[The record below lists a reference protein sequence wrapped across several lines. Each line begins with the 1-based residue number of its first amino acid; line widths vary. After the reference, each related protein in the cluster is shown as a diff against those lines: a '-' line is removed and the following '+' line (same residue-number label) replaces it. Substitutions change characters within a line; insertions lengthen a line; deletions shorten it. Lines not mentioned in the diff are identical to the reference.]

1 MAFVTDTTVDIGGAM
16 SHLLNTALELPGRCL
31 RNSRREN
38 EQDAGTREAVIN
50 PYLIGGAIFVLGLGL
65 TGYIP
70 QPVVSVVKTVL
81 RSSINAGAQVL
92 GWVGS
97 WF

>member
-1 MAFVTDTTVDIGGAM
+1 MAFVMDTKLDIFNSLRDLGNMAI
-16 SHLLNTALELPGRCL
+16 ELPGRCL

-38 EQDAGTREAVIN
+38 EQDAETREAVIN

-65 TGYIP
+65 TGCIP

-81 RSSINAGAQVL
+81 SSPINAGRQVL
-92 GWVGS
+92 SWASS

>member
-1 MAFVTDTTVDIGGAM
+1 MAFFGDTI
-16 SHLLNTALELPGRCL
+16 SHIFNSLGHLGNTAMELPGRCL

-38 EQDAGTREAVIN
+38 EQDAETREAVIN
-50 PYLIGGAIFVLGLGL
+50 PYLIGGAVFVLGLGL
-65 TGYIP
+65 TGCIP

-92 GWVGS
+92 SWASS

>member
-1 MAFVTDTTVDIGGAM
+1 M
-16 SHLLNTALELPGRCL
+16 ELPGRCL

-38 EQDAGTREAVIN
+38 EQDAETREAVIN
-50 PYLIGGAIFVLGLGL
+50 PYLIGGAIIVVGLGL

-70 QPVVSVVKTVL
+70 QPVVSAVKTVL
-81 RSSINAGAQVL
+81 RSTMNAGAQVL
-92 GWVGS
+92 SWASS